1 MTVAKNNV
9 MSPFT
14 QVMDPETL
22 DTIII
27 QLFII
32 HYSVSFS
39 LIKGLIL
46 W

>member
-1 MTVAKNNV
+1 MAVAKNNA

-14 QVMDPETL
+14 KVTNPETL

-32 HYSVSFS
+32 HYSISFS
-39 LIKGLIL
+39 FELKD
-46 W
+46 

>member
-1 MTVAKNNV
+1 MTVAKNNA

-14 QVMDPETL
+14 KLMDPETL

-32 HYSVSFS
+32 HHSLFNQFSFE
-39 LIKGLIL
+39 LKD
-46 W
+46 